1 MAKKL
6 EIKGFKCMITDT
18 ETGVEEF
25 RCPSKDVRDTNFEGN
40 DIITLYENEVAKKK
54 YNWNDLVDSTGTGF
68 GSKAAVLK
76 FFEDNTGFNLAGSA
90 ALTTKTY
97 IDRVNAEGGTI
108 IGGTVDIL
116 APLKNT
122 ALMKPKLVLLPN
134 GIKAGKLYS
143 VLPQNG
149 TGDFTVSRNSKATMI
164 KDGLIVTVDKNIPRI
179 NDDGSI
185 LVEGQSTN
193 YYKNSEDILSAGAS
207 AVRGTISSN
216 TIINP
221 RGEVGAYTFNDSVDN
236 NSHILI
242 SGILYLPIGSMV
254 FSSVIVKKKD
264 LDFIVLRV
272 YDGADDLASR
282 NSYLASF
289 NLDLGVFVR
298 AETLTGLVQDG
309 FYSIELIGDGWYRC
323 TVGLKKTSIKT
334 RTDFQIYSFNRG
346 TTISNPTYAGTGNT
360 GFYFWSVEV
369 ADSFS
374 SYNPTN
380 GTAVTRLADVIKTT
394 PPIGTTQIIETI
406 NGIEQAPITTIPVE
420 YTMPVGRI
428 NKIRM
433 L

>member
-1 MAKKL
+1 MPEL
-6 EIKGFKCMITDT
+6 FKIRR
-18 ETGVEEF
+18 GI
-25 RCPSKDVRDTNFEGN
+25 KDVKVY
-40 DIITLYENEVAKKK
+40 L
-54 YNWNDLVDSTGTGF
+54 
-68 GSKAAVLK
+68 GSKLIYPLLDLFQLFKNRVLA
-76 FFEDNTGFNLAGSA
+76 D
-90 ALTTKTY
+90 
-97 IDRVNAEGGTI
+97 GGTI
-108 IGGTVDIL
+108 DEENAEIDIETIEE
-116 APLKNT
+116 ND
-122 ALMKPKLVLLPN
+122 KLVMTPTANKL
-134 GIKAGKLYS
+134 GKLYS
-143 VLPQNG
+143 MLPTDG
-149 TGDFTVSRNSKATMI
+149 SGDFVVDRNSKATMI

-193 YYKNSEDILSAGAS
+193 YYKYSENILSAGAVV
-207 AVRGTISSN
+207 VRGTISSN

-221 RGEVGAYTFNDSVDN
+221 RGEVGAYTFNDSVDHN
-236 NSHILI
+236 DYSLNV
-242 SGILYLPIGSMV
+242 GILSLPIGSMV

-272 YDGADDLASR
+272 TDGDNDNVSR
-282 NSYLASF
+282 TAYQACF
-289 NLDLGVFVR
+289 NLDLGVFVWDV
-298 AETLTGLVQDG
+298 TYYGPVQDA

-334 RTDFQIYSFNRG
+334 RTDFQIYSSNSDTYIR
-346 TTISNPTYAGTGNT
+346 NPTYAGTGNT

-406 NGIEQAPITTIPVE
+406 NGIEQAPITTIPIE

>member
-1 MAKKL
+1 MSEYSTSKLIMTPTAKKL
-6 EIKGFKCMITDT
+6 
-18 ETGVEEF
+18 
-25 RCPSKDVRDTNFEGN
+25 
-40 DIITLYENEVAKKK
+40 
-54 YNWNDLVDSTGTGF
+54 
-68 GSKAAVLK
+68 
-76 FFEDNTGFNLAGSA
+76 
-90 ALTTKTY
+90 
-97 IDRVNAEGGTI
+97 
-108 IGGTVDIL
+108 
-116 APLKNT
+116 
-122 ALMKPKLVLLPN
+122 
-134 GIKAGKLYS
+134 GKLYS
-143 VLPQNG
+143 MLPTDG
-149 TGDFTVSRNSKATMI
+149 SGDFVVDRNSKATMI
-164 KDGLIVTVDKNIPRI
+164 KDGLIVTVDENIPRI

-193 YYKNSEDILSAGAS
+193 YYKHSEDILSAVAGAVLG
-207 AVRGTISSN
+207 AFVLRGTISSN

-236 NSHILI
+236 NNHSLNA
-242 SGILYLPIGSMV
+242 GILYLPIGSMV

-272 YDGADDLASR
+272 YDDLTDNVSR
-282 NSYLASF
+282 NAYQACF

-298 AETLTGLVQDG
+298 AETFDGLVQDG

-323 TVGLKKTSIKT
+323 TVGLKKTSIST
-334 RTDFQIYSFNRG
+334 RTDFYIYSFNRD
-346 TTISNPTYAGTGNT
+346 TIISNPTYAGTGNT

>member
-1 MAKKL
+1 MKQ
-6 EIKGFKCMITDT
+6 FKISGNFFKITDT
-18 ETGVEEF
+18 DTGVQEYKDAASNTVNRILDGNVSF
-25 RCPSKDVRDTNFEGN
+25 YSKSTGLKRSVEKYNIDNIVNGN
-40 DIITLYENEVAKKK
+40 DS
-54 YNWNDLVDSTGTGF
+54 DSPFASIDDVETY
-68 GSKAAVLK
+68 LD
-76 FFEDNTGFNLAGSA
+76 DNTGFSLAGSTA
-90 ALTTKTY
+90 QTTKTY
-97 IDRVNAEGGTI
+97 IDRVKADGGTI
-108 IGGTVDIL
+108 IVL
-116 APLKNT
+116 APLKKT
-122 ALMKPKLVLLPN
+122 ALMKPKLVLLPS
-134 GIKAGKLYS
+134 GIKAGKVYAQ
-143 VLPQNG
+143 LPTDG
-149 TGDFTVSRNSKATMI
+149 SGDFVVDRNSKATMI
-164 KDGLIVTVDKNIPRI
+164 KDGLIVTVDANIPRI

-193 YYKNSEDILSAGAS
+193 YYKNSEDMLSAGAL
-207 AVRGTISSN
+207 RGTISSN

-236 NSHILI
+236 NNHTLSA
-242 SGILYLPIGSMV
+242 GILHLPIGSMV

-272 YDGADDLASR
+272 TDGTGDASI
-282 NSYLASF
+282 NAYQACF

-298 AETLTGLVQDG
+298 AETFYGIVQDA

-323 TVGLKKTSIKT
+323 TVGLKKTSLKT
-334 RTDFQIYSFNRG
+334 RTDFEIYSFNRDTYIG
-346 TTISNPTYAGTGNT
+346 NPTYVGTGNT
-360 GFYFWSVEV
+360 GFYIWSVEI

-406 NGIEQAPITTIPVE
+406 NGIEQTPITTIPAE

>member
-1 MAKKL
+1 MSEYSTSKLIMTPTAKKL
-6 EIKGFKCMITDT
+6 
-18 ETGVEEF
+18 
-25 RCPSKDVRDTNFEGN
+25 
-40 DIITLYENEVAKKK
+40 
-54 YNWNDLVDSTGTGF
+54 
-68 GSKAAVLK
+68 
-76 FFEDNTGFNLAGSA
+76 
-90 ALTTKTY
+90 
-97 IDRVNAEGGTI
+97 
-108 IGGTVDIL
+108 
-116 APLKNT
+116 
-122 ALMKPKLVLLPN
+122 
-134 GIKAGKLYS
+134 GKLYS
-143 VLPQNG
+143 MLPTDG
-149 TGDFTVSRNSKATMI
+149 SGDFVVDRNSKATMI
-164 KDGLIVTVDKNIPRI
+164 KDGLIVTVDENIPRI

-193 YYKNSEDILSAGAS
+193 YYKNSEDMLSAGAFS
-207 AVRGTISSN
+207 AVVRGTISSN

-236 NSHILI
+236 NSHSLNTRILH
-242 SGILYLPIGSMV
+242 LPIGSMV

-272 YDGADDLASR
+272 TDGANDNVSGNA
-282 NSYLASF
+282 YQASF
-289 NLDLGVFVR
+289 NLDLGVFVS
-298 AETLTGLVQDG
+298 AENAYKLPQDV

-334 RTDFQIYSFNRG
+334 RTDFQIFSFNRG
-346 TTISNPTYAGTGNT
+346 TNISNPTYAGTGNT
-360 GFYFWSVEV
+360 GFYFWSVEI

-394 PPIGTTQIIETI
+394 TPIGTTQIIETI

>member
-1 MAKKL
+1 MVATFHTPKTRTYPDKVMYDYLLRVKDDGGITEL
-6 EIKGFKCMITDT
+6 EK
-18 ETGVEEF
+18 EV
-25 RCPSKDVRDTNFEGN
+25 KDV
-40 DIITLYENEVAKKK
+40 L
-54 YNWNDLVDSTGTGF
+54 NDLNNNISLTSAKSLLIPSGHKVGKVHSILPEN
-68 GSKAAVLK
+68 GS
-76 FFEDNTGFNLAGSA
+76 
-90 ALTTKTY
+90 
-97 IDRVNAEGGTI
+97 
-108 IGGTVDIL
+108 
-116 APLKNT
+116 
-122 ALMKPKLVLLPN
+122 
-134 GIKAGKLYS
+134 
-143 VLPQNG
+143 
-149 TGDFTVSRNSKATMI
+149 GDFVVDRNSKATMI
-164 KDGLIVTVDKNIPRI
+164 KDGLIVTVDENIPRI

-298 AETLTGLVQDG
+298 AETFGGNVVQDG

-334 RTDFQIYSFNRG
+334 RTDFQIYSFNRD
-346 TTISNPTYAGTGNT
+346 TTIGYSVYAGTGNT

>member
-1 MAKKL
+1 MVATFHTPKTRTYPDKVMYDYLLRVKDDGGITEL
-6 EIKGFKCMITDT
+6 EK
-18 ETGVEEF
+18 EV
-25 RCPSKDVRDTNFEGN
+25 KDV
-40 DIITLYENEVAKKK
+40 L
-54 YNWNDLVDSTGTGF
+54 NDLNNNISLTSAKSLLIPSGHKVGKVYSILPEN
-68 GSKAAVLK
+68 GS
-76 FFEDNTGFNLAGSA
+76 
-90 ALTTKTY
+90 
-97 IDRVNAEGGTI
+97 
-108 IGGTVDIL
+108 
-116 APLKNT
+116 
-122 ALMKPKLVLLPN
+122 
-134 GIKAGKLYS
+134 
-143 VLPQNG
+143 
-149 TGDFTVSRNSKATMI
+149 GDFVVDRNSKATMI
-164 KDGLIVTVDKNIPRI
+164 KDGLIVTVDENIPRI

-207 AVRGTISSN
+207 GLRGTISSN

-236 NSHILI
+236 NNHTLNTRTPD
-242 SGILYLPIGSMV
+242 LPIGSMV

-272 YDGADDLASR
+272 TDGANDNASR
-282 NSYLASF
+282 NAYQACF

-298 AETLTGLVQDG
+298 AETFYGIVQDG
-309 FYSIELIGDGWYRC
+309 FYSIELIGYGWYRC
-323 TVGLKKTSIKT
+323 TVGLKKTSLKT
-334 RTDFQIYSFNRG
+334 RTDFSIYSFNRA
-346 TTISNPTYAGTGNT
+346 TTISNPAYVGTGNT
-360 GFYFWSVEV
+360 GFYLWSVEV

-406 NGIEQAPITTIPVE
+406 NGIEQAPITTIPIE

>member
-1 MAKKL
+1 MVATFHTPKTRTYVDELMYDYLKRVKTDGGITTNEKEVKDALNASNNIIPLASTKL
-6 EIKGFKCMITDT
+6 AIL
-18 ETGVEEF
+18 
-25 RCPSKDVRDTNFEGN
+25 PS
-40 DIITLYENEVAKKK
+40 
-54 YNWNDLVDSTGTGF
+54 
-68 GSKAAVLK
+68 
-76 FFEDNTGFNLAGSA
+76 
-90 ALTTKTY
+90 
-97 IDRVNAEGGTI
+97 
-108 IGGTVDIL
+108 
-116 APLKNT
+116 
-122 ALMKPKLVLLPN
+122 
-134 GIKAGKLYS
+134 GIKAGKTYAQ
-143 VLPQNG
+143 LPTDG
-149 TGDFTVSRNSKATMI
+149 SGDFVVDRNSKATMI

-185 LVEGQSTN
+185 LVEGQSTS
-193 YYKNSEDILSAGAS
+193 YYKHSEDILSAG

-236 NSHILI
+236 NNRILNA
-242 SGILYLPIGSMV
+242 GILYLPIGSMV

-272 YDGADDLASR
+272 IDGADDLASR
-282 NSYLASF
+282 NSYLACF
-289 NLDLGVFVR
+289 NLDLGVFVM
-298 AETLTGLVQDG
+298 AETFYGIVQDG

-323 TVGLKKTSIKT
+323 TVGLKKTSLKT
-334 RTDFQIYSFNRG
+334 RVDFSIYSFNRD
-346 TTISNPTYAGTGNT
+346 TTISNPAYAGTGNT

>member
-1 MAKKL
+1 MVATFHTPKTRTYPDKVMYDYLLRVKDDGGITEL
-6 EIKGFKCMITDT
+6 EK
-18 ETGVEEF
+18 EV
-25 RCPSKDVRDTNFEGN
+25 KDV
-40 DIITLYENEVAKKK
+40 L
-54 YNWNDLVDSTGTGF
+54 NDLNNNISLTSAKSLLIPSGHKVGKVYSILPEN
-68 GSKAAVLK
+68 GS
-76 FFEDNTGFNLAGSA
+76 
-90 ALTTKTY
+90 
-97 IDRVNAEGGTI
+97 
-108 IGGTVDIL
+108 
-116 APLKNT
+116 
-122 ALMKPKLVLLPN
+122 
-134 GIKAGKLYS
+134 
-143 VLPQNG
+143 
-149 TGDFTVSRNSKATMI
+149 GDFVVDRNSKATMI

-193 YYKNSEDILSAGAS
+193 YYKNSEDILSAGAV

-236 NSHILI
+236 NNHTLNT
-242 SGILYLPIGSMV
+242 GILYLPLGSMV

-272 YDGADDLASR
+272 TDAANDIASA
-282 NSYLASF
+282 NAYQACF

-298 AETLTGLVQDG
+298 AETFDGLVKDG

-334 RTDFQIYSFNRG
+334 RTDFQIYSFNRA
-346 TTISNPTYAGTGNT
+346 TTISNSTYAGTGNT
-360 GFYFWSVEV
+360 GFYLWSVEV

-374 SYNPTN
+374 SYTPTN

>member
-1 MAKKL
+1 MVATFHTPKTRTYVDELMYDYLKRVKTDGGITTNEKEVKDALNASNNIIPLASTKL
-6 EIKGFKCMITDT
+6 AIL
-18 ETGVEEF
+18 
-25 RCPSKDVRDTNFEGN
+25 PS
-40 DIITLYENEVAKKK
+40 
-54 YNWNDLVDSTGTGF
+54 
-68 GSKAAVLK
+68 
-76 FFEDNTGFNLAGSA
+76 
-90 ALTTKTY
+90 
-97 IDRVNAEGGTI
+97 
-108 IGGTVDIL
+108 
-116 APLKNT
+116 
-122 ALMKPKLVLLPN
+122 
-134 GIKAGKLYS
+134 GIKAGKTYAQ
-143 VLPQNG
+143 LPTDG
-149 TGDFTVSRNSKATMI
+149 SGDFVVDRNSKATMI

-193 YYKNSEDILSAGAS
+193 YYKYSEDILSAGAF
-207 AVRGTISSN
+207 VLRGTTSSN

-236 NSHILI
+236 NNHILI
-242 SGILYLPIGSMV
+242 AGTLYLPIGSMV

-272 YDGADDLASR
+272 IDGDNDNVSR
-282 NSYLASF
+282 TGYQACF

-298 AETLTGLVQDG
+298 AETFYGIVQDA

-323 TVGLKKTSIKT
+323 TVGLKKISIST
-334 RTDFQIYSFNRG
+334 RVDFQIYSFNRG
-346 TTISNPTYAGTGNT
+346 TTISNPAYAGTGNT